1 MMMFIYLCR
10 CHVASMSTL
19 DGDVMLGV
27 TCDWNLDGS
36 SSCHF
41 ILFGKLGKEILHP
54 SLNIKT
60 FIKK

>member
-19 DGDVMLGV
+19 DGDVILGV

-41 ILFGKLGKEILHP
+41 ILFGKLGKE
-54 SLNIKT
+54 NIN
-60 FIKK
+60 